1 MSTKKKILLG
11 VAFAATLFVG
21 VGIGASGSAEP
32 VAAPTPAPTRTY
44 KPEVLAP
51 KTVEVPVPGPTV
63 TKTVKAPGTT
73 MLRTPAVCIDALDDA
88 EKVTAIS
95 AQAFTITSQILMA
108 ASNFDVAGM
117 EAGNAQLD
125 ALKPEMDSAV
135 AEYNNSSN
143 SCRKQQ

>member
-1 MSTKKKILLG
+1 MSTKKKVLLG
-11 VAFAATLFVG
+11 AAFVATLFVG
-21 VGIGASGSAEP
+21 VGIGANGSEP
-32 VAAPTPAPTRTY
+32 VAAPTPTPTRTY

-63 TKTVKAPGTT
+63 TETIKAPTGVIV
-73 MLRTPAVCIDALDDA
+73 RAPGVCIDALDDA

-95 AQAFTITSQILMA
+95 AQAFNITSQILMA

-125 ALKPEMDSAV
+125 SLKPQMDAAV
-135 AEYNNSSN
+135 SEYNNSSN
-143 SCRKQQ
+143 SCRKQR